1 MALKKKGEQ
10 KVLEVNAE
18 MQGEL
23 TFKDPVNLII
33 NGNFQGKL
41 NVRGMLSIG
50 ERATVNADILGE
62 DILIAGRVEGKITAE
77 KRVRLVPPADVKGE
91 IRTHLLVVEEGAVL
105 NGSCVMGERK
115 SNYLSLDE
123 MAGYLQIDKDTLL
136 KWAEERKVPSIRE
149 GGNYYFDRAEV
160 ENWLSREKVA

>member
-33 NGNFQGKL
+33 NGNFQGRL
-41 NVRGMLSIG
+41 NVRGVLSIG
-50 ERATVNADILGE
+50 ERATVKADILGE

-77 KRVRLVPPADVKGE
+77 KRVRLVPPADVRGE

-105 NGSCVMGERK
+105 NGSCLMGERK
-115 SNYLSLDE
+115 SNHLSLDE

-136 KWAEERKVPSIRE
+136 KWAEEKKVPAIRE
-149 GGNYYFDRAEV
+149 GGDYYFDRAEV
-160 ENWLSREKVA
+160 ENWLSQEKVA

>member
-91 IRTHLLVVEEGAVL
+91 IKTHLLVVEEGAVL

-136 KWAEERKVPSIRE
+136 K
-149 GGNYYFDRAEV
+149 
-160 ENWLSREKVA
+160 